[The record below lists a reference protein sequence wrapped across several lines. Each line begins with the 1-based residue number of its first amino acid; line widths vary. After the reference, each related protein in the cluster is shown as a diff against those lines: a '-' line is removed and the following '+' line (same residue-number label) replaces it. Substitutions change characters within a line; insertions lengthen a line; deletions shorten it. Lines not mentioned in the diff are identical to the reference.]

1 MAPPPRKSSAVPI
14 VIVLIVV
21 IFGGVFVVGIIAA
34 IAIPGLLRARM
45 SGNEASA
52 IGTVRAMVSGQAVWA
67 SVHGGRY
74 AQPSCLGDPASCG
87 EPQMQSALPAS
98 IASLQPRSGYDFG
111 FVLRPSSDDAARDAA
126 DGASATA
133 TGEVPG
139 VSAPGS
145 PTDAEVK
152 AQLEQFSTPADPGPS
167 MSPPSARATEPHDPG
182 GFAYWASPSTPGSTG
197 SRRFCVDETGIVRE
211 YDLDDAWTPPTA
223 DQPRCPG
230 SGRPLS

>member
-1 MAPPPRKSSAVPI
+1 MGPPPRTSSAVPI

-21 IFGGVFVVGIIAA
+21 IFGGVFVLGIIAA

-67 SVHGGRY
+67 SMHAGRY

-87 EPQMQSALPAS
+87 EPQMPSALPAD
-98 IASLQPRSGYDFG
+98 IASLRPRSGYDFG
-111 FVLRPSSDDAARDAA
+111 FVLRPSSDDA
-126 DGASATA
+126 S
-133 TGEVPG
+133 
-139 VSAPGS
+139 
-145 PTDAEVK
+145 TDA
-152 AQLEQFSTPADPGPS
+152 TDP
-167 MSPPSARATEPHDPG
+167 ATEPSDPG

-197 SRRFCVDETGIVRE
+197 SRRFCVDETGVVRE
-211 YDLDDAWTPPTA
+211 YDLDDSWRTPTA